1 MNGMD
6 RYTRT
11 VAVIIAV
18 VIINTTVD
26 AADGRNLALVLWCG
40 VVSLA
45 VIACAVFW
53 PSRES

>member
-18 VIINTTVD
+18 VIINTAVD
-26 AADGRNLALVLWCG
+26 TADGRNLALVLWCG
-40 VVSLA
+40 VISLA
-45 VIACAVFW
+45 VIALAVLW
-53 PSRES
+53 PSRAP